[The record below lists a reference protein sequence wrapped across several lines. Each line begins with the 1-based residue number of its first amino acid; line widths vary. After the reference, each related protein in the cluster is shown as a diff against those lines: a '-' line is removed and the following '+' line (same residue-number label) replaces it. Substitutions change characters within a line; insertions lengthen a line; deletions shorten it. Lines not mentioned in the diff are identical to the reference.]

1 MFTAENFRRIYDG
14 ENRKGLD
21 LAARFFPQLEPHTEA
36 IRDKVAEIRELRAK
50 TASIKPEVFTQSLG
64 ILKAA
69 LATLKSSKSSAI
81 DDALEQVSLRV
92 MAPGFQI
99 SLEQK
104 LGPKGKA
111 VFCIDGSAETFF
123 VIKQLQSNLN
133 RLYGVKQANRHDL
146 VCQVRDTVNGRF
158 PYEIVRTDISSFYES
173 IDRKTLLGKLDGD
186 HLLSPSSKTFIK
198 QVLKAYGALAATDVG
213 IPRGVGISAYLAELY
228 LRSIDREIRQISGL
242 VLYCRYVDD
251 ILVVFAR
258 PPTGKHS
265 GPYKDLI
272 VKILTK
278 GGLTHNIK
286 KTNEFDLGAQGNIK
300 FEYLGYRFLLANK
313 KCLIKPS
320 AAKVAKYKRR
330 LNASFQEYVL
340 TSPFN
345 SRRAY
350 RTLVSRIKFLTGNTR
365 LSNSK
370 SNAVTGI
377 YYNNSA
383 VTDTSSFTIL
393 DGVLK
398 RKVASLKRPSL
409 RARLKPFR
417 FVDGFSQRR
426 FHNFSAKELQNI
438 VRAWKHG

>member
-21 LAARFFPQLEPHTEA
+21 LVARFFPQLEPHTEA
-36 IRDKVAEIRELRAK
+36 IRNKIAEIRELRAK
-50 TASIKPEVFTQSLG
+50 AASIKPESFAQTLS
-64 ILKAA
+64 
-69 LATLKSSKSSAI
+69 TLKSALAILKSTKSSAI
-81 DDALEQVSLRV
+81 DDALEEVSLRV
-92 MAPGFQI
+92 MASGFQI

-111 VFCIDGSAETFF
+111 VFCIDGSPETFF

-146 VCQVRDTVNGRF
+146 ICQVRDTVNGRF
-158 PYEIVRTDISSFYES
+158 PYEMVRTDISSFYES
-173 IDRKTLLGKLDGD
+173 IDRKQLLAKLDGD

-198 QVLKAYGALAATDVG
+198 QVLNSYGSLTTTSAG

-228 LRSIDREIRQISGL
+228 LRSIDREIRQLSGL

-251 ILVVFAR
+251 ILAVFAR
-258 PPTGKHS
+258 PPTGKHLGS
-265 GPYKDLI
+265 YKDLI
-272 VKILTK
+272 VQIIAK
-278 GGLTHNIK
+278 GGLTHNAK
-286 KTNEFDLGAQGNIK
+286 KTNEFSLGAQANIK
-300 FEYLGYRFLLANK
+300 FEYLGYRFRLANK

-320 AAKVAKYKRR
+320 AAKVSKYKGR
-330 LNASFQEYVL
+330 LNASFREYAL
-340 TSPFN
+340 TSVIN

-383 VTDTSSFTIL
+383 VTDISSFTLL

-417 FVDGFSQRR
+417 FIDGFSQRR
-426 FHNFSAKELQNI
+426 FHNFSSKELQNI